1 MEETKESTP
10 VADQP
15 KHEEESGPLLKKIK
29 CEVTE
34 KQRENLRLGRDKAK
48 LNREA
53 KVKAK
58 LEGYLDTYLK
68 EKSDSSKT
76 TQPPSTPPTRPLPP
90 TPEYSSASDS
100 EEFERQSSLSTF
112 SDSAS
117 SDWQPPVL
125 QRTHRYTNNRAP
137 MSALDLNFT

>member
-15 KHEEESGPLLKKIK
+15 KHEEESGPLLKNIK
-29 CEVTE
+29 REVTE
-34 KQRENLRLGRDKAK
+34 KQGENLRLGREKAK
-48 LNREA
+48 MNREA

-68 EKSDSSKT
+68 EKSEASKT
-76 TQPPSTPPTRPLPP
+76 TQHPPTSLTLPLPP
-90 TPEYSSASDS
+90 TLKYSSASDS
-100 EEFERQSSLSTF
+100 EELERLSSLLTF
-112 SDSAS
+112 LDSAS

-125 QRTHRYTNNRAP
+125 QRTHRYMNNRAP
-137 MSALDLNFT
+137 ASAFDLNFT